1 LQSWAH
7 KKAAL
12 ACIDGLAD
20 LTVRSSA
27 RAILP
32 VREKSLNHSSN
43 QRFVVR
49 HCTRREPA
57 VSSIV
62 AANSTAS
69 SAVALLLSSAPSSS
83 SDPVTQNAAQAA
95 RPSVSSGGPED
106 RIQVS
111 DRAKA
116 LLARAKMEQAAAD
129 KLSALLDRLIDPT
142 TEDASP
148 ASSLTVSVSESSA
161 ASQAEIFAPKVS
173 FASRLSIGGFSISA
187 TGNADTWSSDIR
199 IEGPNG
205 LTITDTV
212 FGGGKGAPTAES
224 GGVSGLPP
232 GTTYASQKIGNKQYF
247 TISSTSAAAAT
258 VVGGGAVGSAIAA
271 EATSTTIVIDFDTGG
286 ISLTQ
291 SELSTVATVGA
302 VTTGAGPSI
311 GLTPSVDNANAAVSA
326 YTSERVQRITER
338 ANAERSVVDQLAA
351 QVNAHRGRHG
361 IGHRFSGGPDMFDVM
376 VSAGSGAVVTTGSG
390 NDAIRTYGNAIVD
403 AGGGND
409 RVSTYGNSIV
419 QGGAGS
425 DRISTYGNS
434 IVLGGEGSDRISTYG
449 NSIVLGGEGN
459 DRISTYS
466 NSIVLGGAGSD
477 RIEGYGNVVLDGG
490 AGDDKLSAY
499 DHANLTGGVGND
511 TIDAYRHAVVDA
523 GSGDDTVSTYGFA
536 VISAGSGNDR
546 VTTGDTSNVDGGA
559 GDDVLRVGGGSIV
572 SGGTGDDSIQIT
584 GGNTTVNFGKGDGHD
599 VVKAY
604 EDVTVAISGYS
615 RDDVIVTRGHGST
628 MVTFKDSDDSLL
640 IDASNWTGATLT
652 FADGGSLHV
661 DA

>member
-1 LQSWAH
+1 MGDSP
-7 KKAAL
+7 
-12 ACIDGLAD
+12 D
-20 LTVRSSA
+20 LTVRSLA

-32 VREKSLNHSSN
+32 VREKPLNHISN
-43 QRFVVR
+43 QRIVVR

-62 AANSTAS
+62 AAKSTAS
-69 SAVALLLSSAPSSS
+69 SAVALLLSSAQSSS
-83 SDPVTQNAAQAA
+83 LDPVNANAAQPARASAA
-95 RPSVSSGGPED
+95 SRGPED
-106 RIQVS
+106 RVQVS

-116 LLARAKMEQAAAD
+116 LLARAQMEQAAAD
-129 KLSALLDRLIDPT
+129 KLSVLLDRLIDPA

-148 ASSLTVSVSESSA
+148 TSSLTVSVSESSV
-161 ASQAEIFAPKVS
+161 ASAEIFAPKVS

-199 IEGPNG
+199 IDGPNG
-205 LTITDTV
+205 LKITSTV
-212 FGGGKGAPTAES
+212 FGGGNGAPTAES

-232 GTTYASQKIGNKQYF
+232 GTTYSSQKIGNKQYF
-247 TISSTSAAAAT
+247 TITSANAAAAT
-258 VVGGGAVGSAIAA
+258 VAGGGVVGSAVVA
-271 EATSTTIVIDFDTGG
+271 ESTSTTIVIDFDTGA

-291 SELSTVATVGA
+291 SELLTVATAAGIA
-302 VTTGAGPSI
+302 TGSG
-311 GLTPSVDNANAAVSA
+311 PSVDTANAAASA
-326 YTSERVQRITER
+326 YASERVQRITER

-351 QVNAHRGRHG
+351 QVNTHRGRSG
-361 IGHRFSGGPDMFDVM
+361 FGHRFGGGADMFDAI
-376 VSAGSGAVVTTGSG
+376 VSAGSNAVVKTGNG

-409 RVSTYGNSIV
+409 RVSTYHNSIV
-419 QGGAGS
+419 HGGAGA

-434 IVLGGEGSDRISTYG
+434 IVTGGEGSDRISTYG

-499 DHANLTGGVGND
+499 DHANLTGGAGND
-511 TIDAYRHAVVDA
+511 TIEAYRHAVVDA

-536 VISAGSGNDR
+536 VVSAGSGDDR
-546 VTTGDTSNVDGGA
+546 VTTGDSSNVDAGA

-572 SGGTGDDSIQIT
+572 SGGTGDDSILIT

-615 RDDVIVTRGHGST
+615 MDDVIVTRGHGST
-628 MVTFKDSDDSLL
+628 MVTFKGSDDSLL

-652 FADGGSLHV
+652 FADGDSLHI